1 MRYGQKLAL
10 LASMIFLAAAPVAQ
24 ARNGGDEPRQ
34 QTFRLFAKPK
44 QEAQTRAPEAES
56 LRAELKEAVAEVSAK
71 PKRGRIWCVPF
82 ARAVT
87 GIELRGNAVTWWKQ
101 AAARYERGN
110 TPKVGAV
117 MNFRATRKMPM
128 GHVAVVSKV
137 VDDRTVLV
145 DQANWERNRITQDTL
160 VVDISAKNDW
170 SKVRVEN
177 AHGTLGAPYPVYG
190 FIYR

>member
-1 MRYGQKLAL
+1 MT
-10 LASMIFLAAAPVAQ
+10 FAPVSATLIFCC
-24 ARNGGDEPRQ
+24 AMAAFAPAAWANRGDDEPAHH
-34 QTFRLFAKPK
+34 T
-44 QEAQTRAPEAES
+44 TRAPAREVQKAAAADPAEAE
-56 LRAELKEAVAEVSAK
+56 RAELKAAVAAASANR
-71 PKRGRIWCVPF
+71 PRSRIWCVPF

-87 GIELRGNAVTWWKQ
+87 GIDLSGNAVTWWKQ
-101 AAARYERGN
+101 AADRYDRGVR
-110 TPKVGAV
+110 PRVGAV

-137 VDDRTVLV
+137 VDARTVLV

-160 VVDISAKNDW
+160 VVDISASNDW

-177 AHGTLGAPYPVYG
+177 AKGTLGAPYPVYG